1 TVAVVGAGP
10 AGMEAARAAAFVGAR
25 VTLFEAAD
33 RIGGQFLM
41 AGMVPGKE
49 DFLGTVAYFEHA
61 LQALGVE
68 VRLGR
73 RATVDDLVAF
83 DEVVLASGVLPRRV
97 TLPGAGAPHVVD
109 YARAFAGIRDVGA
122 RVAVVGAGGI
132 AVDLAHLLIEEDH
145 AGAREVT
152 IMRRSGPI
160 GAGMGITTRWAAVQA
175 IRHAGVRALTDVD
188 YLRVEPAGVRI
199 RHDGAEQLI
208 EADTV
213 IIAAGQESHDVL
225 SAELS
230 RRGIACT
237 VIGGARSADGLNAV
251 AAFEQGLRAG
261 DAAAGD
267 RPNRASKAG

>member
-1 TVAVVGAGP
+1 VVGAGP
-10 AGMEAARAAAFVGAR
+10 AGMEAARAAAVAGAR

-61 LQALGVE
+61 LETLGVE

-73 RATVDDLVAF
+73 RASVDDLVAF

-97 TLPGAGAPHVVD
+97 ALLGVGAPHVID
-109 YARAFAGIRDVGA
+109 YAQAFARVDDVGS

-132 AVDLAHLLIEEDH
+132 AVDLAHLLIEDAH

-175 IRHAGVRALTDVD
+175 IRRAGVRTLTDVD
-188 YLRVEPAGVRI
+188 YLRIEPAGVRI

-213 IIAAGQESHDVL
+213 IIAAGQEPHDGL

-230 RRGIACT
+230 ERGIACT
-237 VIGGARSADGLNAV
+237 VIGGARSAGGLNAV

-267 RPNRASKAG
+267 RTNRANRAG